1 MIEIIVTLMAAAL
14 AGLVAGILPGVGS
27 SALMLAAL
35 PLLYSLPPELC
46 IIYYAVAIQ
55 ASQFSGSVS
64 AINFGMM
71 GELTSYPA
79 LAERRYVLENNLQ
92 KTALRFTALGSTIA
106 CIIPALMLYP
116 MLSWF
121 RDQHV
126 IMRTDFTF
134 GVTVVIIAFCTLY
147 KSNPRWMNSLLV
159 AAGVVI
165 SQVGMRST
173 GSSERE
179 FLTFG
184 QPFLYGGIPMIAVLA
199 GLIAVP
205 LIVQYMGW
213 RDPVENVHMN
223 DKIEPSVRYPI
234 FSTLRGSVLGLFTGL
249 LPAIGTQIGSNL
261 AWFIEKKFYP
271 KDDHRS
277 VLARLTAAESA
288 NNGSQISVLI
298 PLLVIGIAI
307 VPSEMILLSIL
318 ETKFWMPGKETW
330 KVVGLNFYEWFII
343 TLVSCSIFCYLTC
356 YTFLSWIN
364 PWLKKNLDLLNKACI
379 LLLSIAVLYSGSL
392 VEARVFFL
400 MSFAVFSAIALA
412 FRRVDFIPLV
422 AGYFI
427 GDIFIDS
434 IVILQFLYS

>member
-1 MIEIIVTLMAAAL
+1 MIEVLLIFVTAVF

-27 SALMLAAL
+27 SAIMLAAL
-35 PLLYSLPPELC
+35 PVLYNLPPELC

-55 ASQFSGSVS
+55 ASQYSGSVS

-79 LAERRYVLENNLQ
+79 LAERQYVLQNNLQ

-106 CIIPALMLYP
+106 CIIPTLMLYP

-126 IMRTDFTF
+126 VMRTDFIF

-147 KSNPRWMNSLLV
+147 KSNPRWVNIMLV
-159 AAGVVI
+159 TVGIVI
-165 SQVGMRST
+165 SQIGLRST

-179 FLTFG
+179 FLTFA
-184 QPFLYGGIPMIAVLA
+184 QPWLYGGIPMISVLA

-205 LIVQYMGW
+205 LIVKYIGW
-213 RDPVENVHMN
+213 RERCSSHE
-223 DKIEPSVRYPI
+223 ISQHHEPTAKYPI
-234 FSTLRGSVLGLFTGL
+234 LSTLRGSILGLFTGL
-249 LPAIGTQIGSNL
+249 IPAIGTQIGSNL
-261 AWFIEKKFYP
+261 AWVVEKKIYP
-271 KDDHRS
+271 HDDHRS
-277 VLARLTAAESA
+277 VLARLTAAEAA
-288 NNGSQISVLI
+288 NNGSQITVLI

-307 VPSEMILLSIL
+307 VPSEMILLSVL
-318 ETKFWMPGKETW
+318 ETKFWMPGQETW
-330 KVVGLNFYEWFII
+330 QLMGLGFYQWFMVALI
-343 TLVSCSIFCYLTC
+343 SCAAICYLVC

-364 PWLKKNLDLLNKACI
+364 PWLRNNLDLLNKLCI
-379 LLLSIAVLYSGSL
+379 LLITVAVIYSGSL

-400 MSFAVFSAIALA
+400 ACFAVFALVAIW
-412 FRRVDFIPLV
+412 FKQTDFIPLV

-427 GDIFIDS
+427 GDVFVDS